1 VAGNRKKNPNPIDL
15 HVGERIRYRRIMTQ
29 ETQEGLAT
37 KLGLTLQQIHKYE
50 KGENRVSASRLFA
63 IAQNL
68 QVPISYFFE
77 GVTGTE
83 DLPVAFED
91 PAILA
96 NFMKGQEILQ
106 LNHAFSQIANPKV
119 RANII
124 RLASAAAG
132 VDDQEHDASSK
143 V

>member
-1 VAGNRKKNPNPIDL
+1 MTGNRKKNPHPIDL

-63 IAQNL
+63 IAQTL

-77 GVTGTE
+77 GVTE
-83 DLPVAFED
+83 PDDLPVTFDD
-91 PAILA
+91 PGILA
-96 NFMKGQEILQ
+96 NFMKGQEVLQ
-106 LNHAFSQIANPKV
+106 LNHAFSQITNPKV

-124 RLASAAAG
+124 RLANAAAG
-132 VDDQEHDASSK
+132 VDEQESST
-143 V
+143 